1 MSVPIEALAPFRP
14 RLVLVVDDSSL
25 IREAVTLALS
35 TNDGW
40 EVLTASS
47 GEEGLALA
55 GTELPDAI
63 LLDVMMPGLDG
74 IVVAERLAASP
85 ATRGIPLVMLTAA
98 DRPEDRERL
107 SGLAVAGVIA
117 KPFQLAALSGQLAA
131 LIGPELS

>member
-1 MSVPIEALAPFRP
+1 LA
-14 RLVLVVDDSSL
+14 VDDSSL
-25 IREAVTLALS
+25 IREAVSLALS
-35 TNDGW
+35 PIDGW
-40 EVLTASS
+40 KVLTAPS

-55 GTELPDAI
+55 GTEMPDVI

-85 ATRGIPLVMLTAA
+85 GTRGIPVVMLTAA

-117 KPFQLAALSGQLAA
+117 KPFQLAALSDQLAA
-131 LIGPELS
+131 LIGPGLP